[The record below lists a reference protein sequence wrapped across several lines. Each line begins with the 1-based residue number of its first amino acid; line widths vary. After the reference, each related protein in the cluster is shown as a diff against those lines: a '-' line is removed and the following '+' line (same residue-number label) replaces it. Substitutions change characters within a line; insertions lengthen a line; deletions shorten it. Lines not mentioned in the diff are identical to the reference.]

1 MSRVGRKPVPIP
13 QGVQVS
19 LDGGRI
25 TVRGPR
31 GELSWEY
38 PRDMQ
43 VAVEDGHIV
52 VRRPSDLPRHRALH
66 GLTRALI
73 ANMVTGVSEG
83 FEKRLELV
91 GVGYRA
97 QMQGNKLVL
106 SVGYSHPVEV
116 EPPPGV
122 EIQVEGTT
130 QVVVRGSDK
139 QLVGQVAANIRA
151 IRPPEPYKGK
161 GIRYVGEAIRR
172 KAGKGAKGGKR

>member
-1 MSRVGRKPVPIP
+1 MSRIGRKPIPVPP
-13 QGVQVS
+13 GVQVS
-19 LDGGRI
+19 LEDGRI

-31 GELSWEY
+31 GELSWEW
-38 PRDMQ
+38 PRDIQ
-43 VAVEDGHIV
+43 VELEDGHIV

-97 QMQGNKLVL
+97 QMQGDKLVL
-106 SVGYSHPVEV
+106 SVGYSRPVEV
-116 EPPPGV
+116 QPPPGI

-130 QVVVRGSDK
+130 QVVVRGNDK
-139 QLVGQVAANIRA
+139 QAVGQVAANIRA
-151 IRPPEPYKGK
+151 IRSPEPYKGK
-161 GIRYVGEAIRR
+161 GIRYVGEPIRR
-172 KAGKGAKGGKR
+172 KAGKGVKGGKR